1 MKQKTKRAASVL
13 AAAALCAVSLMSG
26 GCAKKNQTTSGNT
39 VEYPAD
45 GVYPMKCDDTLSM
58 WIELNA
64 TMSTLVSNFGE
75 TEIAQQLEKETGVK
89 IEYMH
94 PAAGSAAEQF
104 NLLLTSDD
112 MPDIMA
118 GNWYTYGGQKA
129 LDEGILVCLNDVMDK
144 WAPNYQKVL
153 ADMPNVDS
161 MLKTDSGKY
170 YSFGFIREDK
180 ALGVYAG
187 PILRADWLKKLNLEV
202 PETIDE
208 WETML
213 TAFKDQLH
221 VESPLMVA
229 QNANAFTA
237 GFLCGAYGVTD
248 TFYLDNGKVKYGPV
262 QDGYKEFVQ
271 RMKKWYDAGLL
282 DKNFSGA
289 DVKILE
295 SAMLNGKTG
304 ASYQLAGG
312 GMGTWL
318 HTAKANGDNELD
330 LVGAPYPVLN
340 KGDRPQ
346 LSQMDWQYTP
356 LHSWGITKSCKNVE
370 LATRFLDYG
379 YSDKGYMLYNYG
391 TEGVTYEMKDGKPVF
406 TDFTLHN
413 PDGKTISEILSRY
426 AETTSSAPS
435 LQSPEVV
442 SITREFPQ
450 QNAAIDTWKET
461 DMEKHAIPM
470 INFTPEE
477 QQELGTIVTDLQTYQ
492 AEMFYGF
499 VMGTEDLGSW
509 DEYLSRM
516 DQIGASKAVE
526 IYQKAV
532 DRYTK
537 R

>member
-1 MKQKTKRAASVL
+1 
-13 AAAALCAVSLMSG
+13 
-26 GCAKKNQTTSGNT
+26 
-39 VEYPAD
+39 
-45 GVYPMKCDDTLSM
+45 
-58 WIELNA
+58 
-64 TMSTLVSNFGE
+64 
-75 TEIAQQLEKETGVK
+75 
-89 IEYMH
+89 
-94 PAAGSAAEQF
+94 
-104 NLLLTSDD
+104 
-112 MPDIMA
+112 
-118 GNWYTYGGQKA
+118 
-129 LDEGILVCLNDVMDK
+129 
-144 WAPNYQKVL
+144 
-153 ADMPNVDS
+153 
-161 MLKTDSGKY
+161 
-170 YSFGFIREDK
+170 
-180 ALGVYAG
+180 
-187 PILRADWLKKLNLEV
+187 
-202 PETIDE
+202 
-208 WETML
+208 
-213 TAFKDQLH
+213 
-221 VESPLMVA
+221 
-229 QNANAFTA
+229 
-237 GFLCGAYGVTD
+237 
-248 TFYLDNGKVKYGPV
+248 
-262 QDGYKEFVQ
+262 
-271 RMKKWYDAGLL
+271 
-282 DKNFSGA
+282 
-289 DVKILE
+289 
-295 SAMLNGKTG
+295 MLNGKTG

-318 HTAKANGDNELD
+318 RTAKANGDNELD

-356 LHSWGITKSCKNVE
+356 LRSWGITKSCKNVE

-435 LQSPEVV
+435 LQ
-442 SITREFPQ
+442 
-450 QNAAIDTWKET
+450 
-461 DMEKHAIPM
+461 
-470 INFTPEE
+470 
-477 QQELGTIVTDLQTYQ
+477 DLQTYQ